1 MANYTT
7 VQDDRSHL
15 DREHDK
21 RSLNYNAPL
30 SQGKTY
36 LQDRSKMCKGLAKNL
51 KLIEGFQDQQGT
63 NKNVVAGLTHATDK
77 DNIKFRKPV
86 LDENTKEFSEL
97 MAMQNSLNDV
107 KTQFN
112 SRVQDFIVQA
122 KGQNAV
128 HQACLK
134 KCNDQTNMDSKS
146 ACQYG
151 CNVGYFANQG
161 PNVRRVGTTEGG
173 ALEPPAGAVLAEVFS
188 GAAAGA
194 LIGLSGGAALAGA
207 LGGGAAVGG
216 GIALEGFQGREGFTP
231 GAPSTTGG
239 GNPNVG
245 NNNNDVM
252 GSYGTTGYGKQ
263 LVAPD
268 SNAQRAIGGTQINTL
283 LGNVPVHDDGT
294 AVPGQPGSG
303 DRFGK
308 VDGYKLFSGYDYH
321 NMSPEQ
327 SLQQYPNSEAGLRA
341 RAINTATLKLS
352 NQLESGPLVDRM
364 AAANLS
370 ATNLGN
376 YMTQLRSQW
385 KAVFQK
391 ACAYGIGG
399 VKGSNGA
406 KFAGHTQHCKSWTNT
421 AEGRSGYYSQ
431 TNPNNPSYSNP
442 GPKGTPYTVNKEG
455 QMQEFLGVQT
465 NLANQPPLGCDT
477 VIPGTRKN
485 ESTVGGAGFCECA
498 DGTYRYAD
506 TGHPSFTCNQACA
519 PENSSI
525 TKNTPLYHNSNNW
538 KPGLPYIGNQ
548 EGFQS
553 RREGMT
559 AGQSRSA
566 CKASA
571 AAAGKKFVPCMSN
584 ESPCAGQGLA
594 NTYWKSGCFLSPDG
608 AVYFNEDPTGGNHG
622 TAFTSAPRAP
632 NYLGKGYCSDGRDK
646 IQNPGVTLESCEAY
660 CSEDPTCTGY
670 AFSTANNVKGANHNP
685 ACLRSSTGCKTRT
698 VNQFDWK
705 GYSMAAPKS
714 AAAPA
719 AAPTDGHCVECS
731 PSAVKMNLGMQYS
744 KPPLFKT
751 ICPSRKNQS
760 QCHAAG
766 GTWQTS
772 SQVKPDAGCPPS
784 MPYMR
789 EYGNSGQ
796 YYCYENPDGN
806 KTGRGNVCS
815 CKCTYLGPDG
825 KGVCNQNQKPCPA
838 HPIACPTPPVPPPVV
853 HKTKLP
859 GGAAALAAKGAP
871 FLQCGTLSKESNG
884 TYVQGKAAPPCP
896 NGMIS
901 YPQQPGAQS
910 MTQCG
915 SKTWGSEKR
924 HCDAFLGDWWCDLFN
939 TWKGVNRSAGDI
951 INQGRLCIYPEPKG
965 YNKGEINVIG
975 KLKKLPTAQQ
985 LVDTCSGGSS
995 TDAPYVNMKLAQL
1008 EIKVL
1013 GLVLL
1018 KKAAIL
1024 YEAVQQ
1030 AYSGS
1035 NAAALKRSVEGRQL
1049 LKNLS
1054 KYKQAYKAVRIQK
1067 NQNLLLQGMLE
1078 DSSLKRGAT
1087 NISYYLWF
1095 ALAIAGAGL
1104 VVKKINN

>member
-21 RSLNYNAPL
+21 RSMNYNAPL
-30 SQGKTY
+30 SQGRTY
-36 LQDRSKMCKGLAKNL
+36 LHDRSKMCKSLRKNL
-51 KLIEGFQDQQGT
+51 KLIEGFQDQTGT

-77 DNIKFRKPV
+77 DNIQFRKPV
-86 LDENTKEFSEL
+86 LDENAKELSEI
-97 MAMQNSLNDV
+97 MAMQNSINDV
-107 KTQFN
+107 KTELT

-122 KGQNAV
+122 KGQNTA

-134 KCNDQTNMDSKS
+134 KCNDQTDVDSKS

-161 PNVRRVGTTEGG
+161 PNVRRMGNAEGNKL
-173 ALEPPAGAVLAEVFS
+173 APPAAAVLAEVFS
-188 GAAAGA
+188 GVA
-194 LIGLSGGAALAGA
+194 LSAVGGA
-207 LGGGAAVGG
+207 LGLGATIDLAS
-216 GIALEGFQGREGFTP
+216 EGFQGREGFEP

-245 NNNNDVM
+245 NDTSAVM
-252 GSYGTTGYGKQ
+252 GTYGTTGYGKQ
-263 LVAPD
+263 LIGDD
-268 SNAQRAIGGTQINTL
+268 SNIQRALGGRKINTL
-283 LGNVPVHDDGT
+283 LGNVPIPDDGT

-308 VDGYKLFSGYDYH
+308 VDGYKLFSGYEYH

-327 SLQQYPNSEAGLRA
+327 SLQQYPNSDAGLRA
-341 RAINTATLKLS
+341 QAINTATVRLS
-352 NQLESGPLVDRM
+352 KQLESGPLVDRM

-385 KAVFQK
+385 KSVFQK

-399 VKGSNGA
+399 VQGSGGA

-421 AEGRSGYYSQ
+421 TEGRSGYYSQ
-431 TNPNNPSYSNP
+431 RNPNNPSYSNP

-455 QMQEFLGVQT
+455 QMQEFLGAQT

-485 ESTVGGAGFCECA
+485 ESAVGGSGFCECA
-498 DGTYRYAD
+498 DGTFRYAD

-519 PENSSI
+519 PENSSV

-538 KPGLPYIGNQ
+538 KPGLSYIGNQ
-548 EGFQS
+548 EGFQG
-553 RREGMT
+553 RREGM
-559 AGQSRSA
+559 
-566 CKASA
+566 
-571 AAAGKKFVPCMSN
+571 
-584 ESPCAGQGLA
+584 
-594 NTYWKSGCFLSPDG
+594 
-608 AVYFNEDPTGGNHG
+608 
-622 TAFTSAPRAP
+622 
-632 NYLGKGYCSDGRDK
+632 
-646 IQNPGVTLESCEAY
+646 
-660 CSEDPTCTGY
+660 
-670 AFSTANNVKGANHNP
+670 ST
-685 ACLRSSTGCKTRT
+685 
-698 VNQFDWK
+698 
-705 GYSMAAPKS
+705 
-714 AAAPA
+714 
-719 AAPTDGHCVECS
+719 
-731 PSAVKMNLGMQYS
+731 
-744 KPPLFKT
+744 
-751 ICPSRKNQS
+751 
-760 QCHAAG
+760 
-766 GTWQTS
+766 
-772 SQVKPDAGCPPS
+772 KPDAGCPPG

-806 KTGRGNVCS
+806 KTGQGNVCS
-815 CKCTYLGPDG
+815 CQCGYPGPDG
-825 KGVCNQNQKPCPA
+825 KGVCNQNQKPCGEGGP
-838 HPIACPTPPVPPPVV
+838 PCPPKPPSPPPVV
-853 HKTKLP
+853 HNTKLP
-859 GGAAALAAKGAP
+859 GGAAALAAKGSP
-871 FLQCGTLSKESNG
+871 FLQCGTLSKKSNG
-884 TYVQGKAAPPCP
+884 TYVQGKAPSSCP

-901 YPQQPGAQS
+901 YPQQPGVKG

-915 SKTWGSEKR
+915 SKSWGSEKR
-924 HCDAFLGDWWCDLFN
+924 HCDAFLGDWWCTLFN
-939 TWKGVNRSAGDI
+939 TWHGVDRSAGDI
-951 INQGRLCIYPEPKG
+951 VNQGRLCIYPEPKG
-965 YNKGEINVIG
+965 YNKAEVNVIG

-985 LVDTCSGGSS
+985 LADTCSGGSS
-995 TDAPYVNMKLAQL
+995 PDAPYGNMKLDLL

-1018 KKAAIL
+1018 KKSAIL
-1024 YEAVQQ
+1024 YEAIQQ

-1035 NAAALKRSVEGRQL
+1035 NAAALKRSVEGRQI

-1054 KYKQAYKAVRIQK
+1054 KYKQAYKAIRIQK

-1078 DSSLKRGAT
+1078 DSNLKRGAT

>member
-15 DREHDK
+15 DREYDK
-21 RSLNYNAPL
+21 RSMNYNAPL
-30 SQGKTY
+30 SQGRTY
-36 LQDRSKMCKGLAKNL
+36 LHDRSKMCKSLRKNL
-51 KLIEGFQDQQGT
+51 KLIEGFQDQTGT

-77 DNIKFRKPV
+77 DNIQFRKPV
-86 LDENTKEFSEL
+86 LDENAKELSEI
-97 MAMQNSLNDV
+97 MAMQNSINDV
-107 KTQFN
+107 KTELT

-122 KGQNAV
+122 KGQNTA

-134 KCNDQTNMDSKS
+134 KCNDQTNVDSKS

-161 PNVRRVGTTEGG
+161 PNVRRIGNAEGDKL
-173 ALEPPAGAVLAEVFS
+173 APPAAAVLAEVFS
-188 GAAAGA
+188 GAA
-194 LIGLSGGAALAGA
+194 LT
-207 LGGGAAVGG
+207 AVGG
-216 GIALEGFQGREGFTP
+216 AIGLGATIGLASEGFQGREGFEP

-245 NNNNDVM
+245 NNTNNVM
-252 GSYGTTGYGKQ
+252 GTYGTTGYGKQ
-263 LVAPD
+263 LIGDD
-268 SNAQRAIGGTQINTL
+268 SNTQRALGGRKINTL
-283 LGNVPVHDDGT
+283 LGNVPIPDDGT

-308 VDGYKLFSGYDYH
+308 VDGYKLFSGYEYH

-327 SLQQYPNSEAGLRA
+327 SLQQYPNSDAGLRA
-341 RAINTATLKLS
+341 QAINTATVRLS
-352 NQLESGPLVDRM
+352 KQLESGPLVDRM

-385 KAVFQK
+385 KSVFQK

-399 VKGSNGA
+399 VQGSDGA

-431 TNPNNPSYSNP
+431 RNPNNPSYSNP

-455 QMQEFLGVQT
+455 QMQEFLGAQT

-485 ESTVGGAGFCECA
+485 ESAVGGSGFCECA
-498 DGTYRYAD
+498 DGTFRYAD

-519 PENSSI
+519 PENSSV

-538 KPGLPYIGNQ
+538 KPGLSYIGNQ
-548 EGFQS
+548 EGFQG

-559 AGQSRSA
+559 A
-566 CKASA
+566 
-571 AAAGKKFVPCMSN
+571 N
-584 ESPCAGQGLA
+584 
-594 NTYWKSGCFLSPDG
+594 
-608 AVYFNEDPTGGNHG
+608 
-622 TAFTSAPRAP
+622 
-632 NYLGKGYCSDGRDK
+632 NYLGKGYCKDGRDK
-646 IQNPGVTLESCEAY
+646 IQNSGVTLESCEAY
-660 CSEDPTCTGY
+660 CREDPTCKGY

-685 ACLRSSTGCKTRT
+685 ACLRSSSGCTSRT

-705 GYSMAAPKS
+705 GYSMATPKP

-744 KPPLFKT
+744 KPPLFNT

-806 KTGRGNVCS
+806 KTGQGNVCS
-815 CKCTYLGPDG
+815 CQCAYPGPDG
-825 KGVCNQNQKPCPA
+825 KGVCNQNQKPCGEGGP
-838 HPIACPTPPVPPPVV
+838 ACPTRPTPPPVV

-871 FLQCGTLSKESNG
+871 FLQCGTLSKKSNG

-924 HCDAFLGDWWCDLFN
+924 HCDAFLGDWWCTLFN
-939 TWKGVNRSAGDI
+939 TWHGVDRSAGDI
-951 INQGRLCIYPEPKG
+951 VNQGRLCIYPEPKG
-965 YNKGEINVIG
+965 YNKGEVNVIG

-985 LVDTCSGGSS
+985 LADTCSGGSS
-995 TDAPYVNMKLAQL
+995 PDAPYGNMQLDLL

-1018 KKAAIL
+1018 KKSAIL
-1024 YEAVQQ
+1024 YEAIQQ

-1035 NAAALKRSVEGRQL
+1035 NAAALKRSVEGRQI

-1054 KYKQAYKAVRIQK
+1054 KYKQAYKAIRIQK